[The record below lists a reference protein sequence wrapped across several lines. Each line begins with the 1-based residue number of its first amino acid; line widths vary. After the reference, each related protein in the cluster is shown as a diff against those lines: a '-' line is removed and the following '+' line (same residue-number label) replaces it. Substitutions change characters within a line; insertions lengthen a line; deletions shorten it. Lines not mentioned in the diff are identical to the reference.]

1 METVQVDKTTKQAIE
16 ELARKEH
23 RSESDIVR
31 EMSAAYRFNRGLNK
45 IQDVAMAKFKELG
58 ITTMDEAEQYLG

>member
-16 ELARKEH
+16 ELARKER

-31 EMSAAYRFNRGLNK
+31 EMSAAYRFSRGLNK
-45 IQDVAMAKFKELG
+45 IQEVAMAKFKELG
-58 ITTMDEAEQYLG
+58 ITTMDDAEQYLG